1 MEAFMTINIPNNRI
15 NTKASKS
22 MSALLSRQDYLV
34 VQGNDLARAFGNLT
48 SFQHKILDYCFSFV
62 KKDSQPIDIYTA
74 SALDIIHHLGL
85 TASGTNYQRV
95 GEAFKVLNEKTAL
108 YLHIQRANGT
118 DGIRMTQLFDNIDF
132 YEDGKI
138 EFRFSQSAVPYVY
151 ELRKNFYSFKLRELA
166 NIKSKYSLIMMKL
179 WQANKMGNQLDVTI
193 KGTMEDWQ
201 SWFLGDRKRWSAGRF
216 KQRVLDVAIKELG
229 DKLGCWFLIKTI
241 KSGVRVVG
249 YEITIHGKDTR
260 RP

>member
-1 MEAFMTINIPNNRI
+1 
-15 NTKASKS
+15 
-22 MSALLSRQDYLV
+22 
-34 VQGNDLARAFGNLT
+34 
-48 SFQHKILDYCFSFV
+48 
-62 KKDSQPIDIYTA
+62 
-74 SALDIIHHLGL
+74 
-85 TASGTNYQRV
+85 
-95 GEAFKVLNEKTAL
+95 
-108 YLHIQRANGT
+108 
-118 DGIRMTQLFDNIDF
+118 MTQLFDNIDF

-179 WQANKMGNQLDVTI
+179 WQANKMGNQSDVTI

-229 DKLGCWFLIKTI
+229 DKLGCWFLIKPL
-241 KSGVRVVG
+241 KVV
-249 YEITIHGKDTR
+249 
-260 RP
+260 